1 MGWMVRLW
9 VQYLLGVCIT
19 YPKKKKKKLNN
30 PTMCAT
36 GVQEK
41 VSRLDSPVWI
51 LLNTYLFFFFTIQMS
66 DMRCMNHMLP

>member
-1 MGWMVRLW
+1 MGSIPIRCVYNL
-9 VQYLLGVCIT
+9 
-19 YPKKKKKKLNN
+19 PKKKLNN
-30 PTMCAT
+30 PTMCAM

-51 LLNTYLFFFFTIQMS
+51 LLNTYLFFFTIQMS